1 MNNTESMNQ
10 RVKYIDEKKILV
22 RAIRGKANFE
32 EIYDS
37 WKDLINKGYFAPPVI
52 GMINDY
58 CGAELKVDV
67 SDIKKIKVLLEEY
80 PEIFKTIK
88 IAVVV
93 DSFKNIVFPMIVEKV
108 SKQANVRPFSTFEA
122 ARDWILDVIE

>member
-10 RVKYIDEKKILV
+10 SIKYIDDSRILV
-22 RAIRGKANFE
+22 RAIRGKADFE

-37 WKDLINKGYFAPPVI
+37 WRDLIKDGYFNPPVI

-58 CGAELKVDV
+58 CGAELMVDI
-67 SDIKKIKVLLEEY
+67 SDMKKIKVLLEDY
-80 PEIFKTIK
+80 PDIFKSIK

-93 DSFKNIVFPMIVEKV
+93 DSFKNIVFPMIVDKV